1 MARKKTGK
9 YINVLT
15 VNEFMELL
23 VPKFPH
29 LNSLMFFFRCFNLSF
44 TLGSFQ
50 HQGGIKIECECSIL
64 GALGF

>member
-9 YINVLT
+9 YINMLT

-23 VPKFPH
+23 VPKCPH

-50 HQGGIKIECECSIL
+50 HQGGIKI
-64 GALGF
+64 